1 MENGT
6 ENGSRPQEQRRHI
19 VPNALKNSPKVVGA
33 KQSRRAIAEGYAVQ
47 VFLAEDADPKL
58 TEPLRALA
66 ESMDVPVSSV
76 ASMRALGEAC
86 GILVGAAVA
95 VLTKHPPA

>member
-1 MENGT
+1 M
-6 ENGSRPQEQRRHI
+6 
-19 VPNALKNSPKVVGA
+19 PNTLKEGPKVVGA
-33 KQSRRAIAEGYAVQ
+33 KQSRRAIAEGRAAR

-58 TEPLRALA
+58 IDPLRELA
-66 ESMDVPVSSV
+66 ETMDVPVSSV

-95 VLTKHPPA
+95 VLTKHPPAWEEKQV